1 LDFAASKTAFMSRF
15 LHVRPPIKPSSW
27 WLVLGLVGLDY
38 FSTLA
43 YLPSIIIEAAGPLA
57 PLAAAFMV
65 LVTLFVVLPVY
76 AYVVGRSPQGQGAT
90 GLLERTLPGW
100 GGKLVILV
108 LMGFIAADFVVTR
121 SLSVADASTHVLA
134 NPHWHDVVNQWMPGD
149 ERVSTWLGDRVWK
162 HVAPYYT
169 RQVGLTLGLSV
180 LAFGFL
186 WLLHGGFTRNILRL
200 ALVVTV
206 AYLAVSGIVIG
217 SGLHYIFDHRELSD
231 QWWQRVLEHGGIWRK
246 NEEIHSLAWRL
257 LALIVVTFPQMAL
270 AISGFELSMTSAPLV
285 KGWPKDT
292 TQNPRGRIRNS
303 RKLMLAAALIMG
315 VYVIASV
322 FVCTLLVPRGPL
334 GVTGEAEHRALA
346 YIAHGGTLAHRVS
359 AVELNPLFGGK
370 FGSAYDVSAVLILCL
385 AGASSIIALRDLV
398 PGSLHRAGMELDW
411 ARRHGLMIHL
421 FNVIILVVTVVFH
434 ASVSA
439 QQWAYATSVLALLAG
454 AAVAG
459 MADVSVRWR
468 NSRWRPIVASPFALA
483 CAFFSTMM
491 LLAVLYNR
499 SGVVIAMLF
508 VATILTSSGV
518 SRWIRSTELRFRG
531 FAFVDEATQQ
541 RWEVIREL
549 EFQVLVPHRPGQF
562 ALAQKNLDVRRKHRF
577 PPDTFLVFIEVFVG
591 DPSDFHQQP
600 LMSIE
605 KDGEL
610 EVIRVSRAVS
620 VSHVIAAIGLEFCRV
635 GTPPE
640 IIFGWSQETPLA
652 ANLNFLLWGEGNVPW
667 MVQELLRRAQPNPD
681 RRPRIVVG

>member
-1 LDFAASKTAFMSRF
+1 MTRF
-15 LHVRPPIKPSSW
+15 LHVRPPVRPSSW

-57 PLAAAFMV
+57 PLAALFMV
-65 LVTLFVVLPVY
+65 LVALAIVLPVY

-108 LMGFIAADFVVTR
+108 LMGFIAADFVLTR

-149 ERVSTWLGDRVWK
+149 ERVSAWLGDRVWK
-162 HVAPYYT
+162 HVAPFYT
-169 RQVGLTLGLSV
+169 RQVGLTIGLSIV
-180 LAFGFL
+180 AFAFL

-200 ALVVTV
+200 ALMVTV
-206 AYLAVSGIVIG
+206 AYLAVTGIVIG
-217 SGLHYIFDHRELSD
+217 SGLRHIFEHQELVD
-231 QWWQRVLEHGGIWRK
+231 QWWARVLEHGGIWRK
-246 NEEIHSLAWRL
+246 TEEIHSLVWRL
-257 LALIVVTFPQMAL
+257 LALVVCAFPQMAL

-285 KGWPKDT
+285 KGWPDDT
-292 TQNPRGRIRNS
+292 AQNPRGRIRNS
-303 RKLMLAAALIMG
+303 RKLMVAAALLMAI
-315 VYVIASV
+315 YVTTSV
-322 FVCTLLVPRGPL
+322 FVSTLLVPKGAE
-334 GVTGEAEHRALA
+334 GVVGEAQHRALA
-346 YIAHGGTLAHRVS
+346 YLAHGGKMAQENTAS
-359 AVELNPLFGGK
+359 ELNPWFGGM
-370 FGSAYDVSAVLILCL
+370 FGSVYDGCTVLILCL

-421 FNVIILVVTVVFH
+421 FNAIILVVTIVFH

-454 AAVAG
+454 ASLAG
-459 MADVSVRWR
+459 LADISLRWR
-468 NSRWRPIVASPFALA
+468 QSAWRAIVASPFAFC

-491 LLAVLYNR
+491 LLAVFYNR

-531 FAFVDEATQQ
+531 FAFVDETTKR
-541 RWEVIREL
+541 RWEAIREL

-562 ALAQKNLDVRRKHRF
+562 ALAEKNIDVRRKHRF
-577 PPDTFLVFIEVFVG
+577 PPDTFLIFIEVFLG

-605 KDGEL
+605 HDGEL
-610 EVIRVSRAVS
+610 EVIRVSKAVS

-640 IIFGWSQETPLA
+640 IIFGWSHEPPLA

-667 MVQELLRRAQPNPD
+667 MVQELVRRAQPNVD

>member
-1 LDFAASKTAFMSRF
+1 MSRF
-15 LHVRPPIKPSSW
+15 LHVRPPIKPSGW

-57 PLAAAFMV
+57 PLAALFMV
-65 LVTLFVVLPVY
+65 LVTLVVVLPVY
-76 AYVVGRSPQGQGAT
+76 AYVVGRSPLGQGAT

-100 GGKLVILV
+100 GGKLIILV
-108 LMGFIAADFVVTR
+108 VMGFIAADFVLTR

-134 NPHWHDVVNQWMPGD
+134 NPHWHDVVDRWMPGD
-149 ERVSTWLGDRVWK
+149 ERVGTWLGEGVWK
-162 HVAPYYT
+162 HVAPFYT
-169 RQVGLTLGLSV
+169 RQVGLTLGLSL

-200 ALVVTV
+200 ALMVTL
-206 AYLAVSGIVIG
+206 AYLTVSGVVVG
-217 SGLHYIFDHRELSD
+217 SGLRYIYEHRELVD
-231 QWWQRVLEHGGIWRK
+231 QWWATVLEHGGIWRK
-246 NEEIHSLAWRL
+246 TDDIHSLIWRL
-257 LALIVVTFPQMAL
+257 LALVIPAFPQMAL

-285 KGWPKDT
+285 KGWPGET
-292 TQNPRGRIRNS
+292 PQNPRGRIRNC
-303 RKLMLAAALIMG
+303 RKLMIAAALVMA
-315 VYVIASV
+315 VYVVASV
-322 FVCTLLVPRGPL
+322 FVCTLLVPQGRL
-334 GVTGEAEHRALA
+334 GVAGEAQHRALA
-346 YIAHGGTLAHRVS
+346 YLAHGGQTAQHIS
-359 AVELNPLFGGK
+359 ASELNPWFGRK
-370 FGSAYDVSAVLILCL
+370 FGSAYDGCAVLILCL

-421 FNVIILVVTVVFH
+421 FNAIILVVTIVFQ

-454 AAVAG
+454 AALAG

-468 NSRWRPIVASPFALA
+468 QSRWRAIVAGPFALA

-491 LLAVLYNR
+491 LLAVYTNR
-499 SGVVIAMLF
+499 SGVIIALLF

-531 FAFVDEATQQ
+531 FAFADEATQR

-562 ALAQKNLDVRRKHRF
+562 ALSQKNVDVRNKHRF
-577 PPDTFLVFIEVFVG
+577 PPDTFLVFIEVFLG

-600 LMSIE
+600 FMSIE
-605 KDGEL
+605 KEGEL

-640 IIFGWSQETPLA
+640 IIFGWSHETPLA
-652 ANLNFLLWGEGNVPW
+652 ANLNFLLWGQGNVPW
-667 MVQELLRRAQPNPD
+667 MVQELVRRAQPNPE

>member
-1 LDFAASKTAFMSRF
+1 MSRF
-15 LHVRPPIKPSSW
+15 LHVRPPIKPSGW
-27 WLVLGLVGLDY
+27 GLVLGLVGLDY

-57 PLAAAFMV
+57 PLAALFMV
-65 LVTLFVVLPVY
+65 LVTLVVVLPVY
-76 AYVVGRSPQGQGAT
+76 AYVVGRSPEGQGAT

-100 GGKLVILV
+100 GGKLVVLV
-108 LMGFIAADFVVTR
+108 LMGFIAADFVLTR

-134 NPHWHDVVNQWMPGD
+134 NPHWQEVLNHCMPGD
-149 ERVSTWLGDRVWK
+149 ERMSAWVGEKMWQ
-162 HVAPYYT
+162 HVAPFYT
-169 RQVGLTLGLSV
+169 RQVGLTVVLSV
-180 LAFGFL
+180 VAFAFL
-186 WLLHGGFTRNILRL
+186 WLLQGGFTRNILRL
-200 ALVVTV
+200 ALVVTL
-206 AYLAVSGIVIG
+206 AYLVVSGIVVA
-217 SGLHYIFDHRELSD
+217 SGLWYICAHRELVD
-231 QWWQRVLEHGGIWRK
+231 QWWARVLEHGGIWRK
-246 NEEIHSLAWRL
+246 TEEIHSLVWRL
-257 LALIVVTFPQMAL
+257 LSIVICAFPQMAL

-285 KGWPKDT
+285 KGWPGDT
-292 TQNPRGRIRNS
+292 TQSSRGRIRNC
-303 RKLMLAAALIMG
+303 RKLMVAAALLMA
-315 VYVIASV
+315 VYVTASV
-322 FVCTLLVPRGPL
+322 FICTLLVPKGPL
-334 GVTGEAEHRALA
+334 GVQGEAQHRTLA
-346 YIAHGGTLAHRVS
+346 YLAHGGRTAQAIS
-359 AVELNPLFGGK
+359 ASELNPLFGRR
-370 FGSAYDVSAVLILCL
+370 FGSVYDGCAVLILCL

-411 ARRHGLMIHL
+411 ARRHGLMIHF
-421 FNVIILVVTVVFH
+421 FNAIILLVTIVFH

-454 AAVAG
+454 ASLAG

-468 NSRWRPIVASPFALA
+468 TSPWRAIVAGPFALS

-491 LLAVLYNR
+491 LLAVYYNH
-499 SGVVIAMLF
+499 SGVVIALAF
-508 VATILTSSGV
+508 VATILVSSGV

-531 FAFVDEATQQ
+531 FAYADETTQR

-562 ALAQKNLDVRRKHRF
+562 PLSQKNVDVRRKHRF
-577 PPDTFLVFIEVFVG
+577 PPDTFLIFIEVFLG

-605 KDGEL
+605 KEGAL
-610 EVIRVSRAVS
+610 EVIRISRAVS

-640 IIFGWSQETPLA
+640 IIFGWSHETPLA
-652 ANLNFLLWGEGNVPW
+652 ANLNFLLWGQGNVPW
-667 MVQELLRRAQPNPD
+667 MVQELVRRVQPDPE